1 MFTLA
6 RVRFTNSIV
15 LCSTALHHYAAIIDV
30 KRDLYMMTSVKSFLA
45 RRLRKMSV
53 DSLLLRLLVE
63 SFPQHKARYAAAV
76 VAMIF
81 VAGTT
86 AASAWIMGEIIDS
99 MNAAQDRTRIYM
111 VAAGVA
117 LIFFIKGIASF
128 GQAVLMARAGNRI
141 VAEKQ
146 VQLYRRL
153 LEQGVSF
160 FNETESS
167 DVLMRVTQSAQMA
180 RTVIDVIVTGFV
192 RDLLT
197 LIGLLA
203 VMVYQQ
209 PLLSMV
215 TLVVGPAALFGVQLI
230 LRKVRSVMAQEM
242 AGLAE
247 IIKVVQETS
256 SGARVVKS
264 FALEEQM
271 AVRMESA
278 ARQVEMRANKM
289 VRFEAA
295 TSPLMD
301 TITGLAIASIVLLST
316 VQFLGQSAGT
326 PGQLMSFV
334 TAFLMAYEPAKRL
347 SRMRIMIEAGMVGVQ
362 MMYALLDLPRT
373 LVEAPDAVD
382 LKDGPSDLRL
392 EDVSF
397 SYAPGRP
404 VVDGV
409 TLDFI
414 QGTTTALVGPSGGG
428 KSTLLN
434 MMLRMYDPDSGRV
447 LVDGTDIRQATL
459 ASLRRK
465 IAYVGQDTFLFSAS
479 VMDNLRMAR
488 PSATDDE
495 VIAAARVAHADEF
508 ITKLTT
514 GYNTQIGENGTFLSG
529 GQRQRLAIA
538 RAVLRQAPILLL
550 DEATSA
556 LDSHSEVLV
565 RDALERI
572 TEGVTTVVVAHRL
585 STVMRANRICYI
597 EGGKVIESGTL
608 TELLEVNGKFRAL
621 YDQQFKRLGS

>member
-1 MFTLA
+1 M
-6 RVRFTNSIV
+6 NP
-15 LCSTALHHYAAIIDV
+15 
-30 KRDLYMMTSVKSFLA
+30 KRDLPIMTAVKSSLA
-45 RRLRKMSV
+45 RWLDKKTG
-53 DSLLLRLLVE
+53 DSLLVRLLVE
-63 SFPQHKARYAAAV
+63 SFPQHKARYAAAI
-76 VAMIF
+76 VAMIL
-81 VAGTT
+81 VAATT
-86 AASAWIMGEIIDS
+86 AATAWMMGVIVDS
-99 MNAAQDRTRIYM
+99 MAAQDRAQIYA

-117 LIFFIKGIASF
+117 LIFFVKGIASF
-128 GQAVLMARAGNRI
+128 AQAVLMARAGNRI

-153 LEQGVSF
+153 LEQGVGF

-197 LIGLLA
+197 LIGLVA
-203 VMVYQQ
+203 VMIYQQ

-215 TLVVGPAALFGVQLI
+215 CLVVGPAALFGVQLI
-230 LRKVRSVMAQEM
+230 LRKVRYVMSQEM

-264 FALEEQM
+264 FALENQM
-271 AVRMESA
+271 ARRMETA
-278 ARQVEMRANKM
+278 ARQVEKRANKM
-289 VRFEAA
+289 VVLEAA

-316 VQFLGQSAGT
+316 VQLFGHTAGT

-347 SRMRIMIEAGMVGVQ
+347 SRMRIVIEAGMVGVQ
-362 MMYALLDLPRT
+362 MMYALLDMPHT
-373 LVEAPDAVD
+373 MVEAPDAVD
-382 LKDGPSDLRL
+382 LKDGPSDMRL
-392 EDVSF
+392 EAVHF

-404 VVDGV
+404 VVDDV
-409 TLDFI
+409 TLDFV

-434 MMLRMYDPDSGRV
+434 IMLRMYDPDSGRV
-447 LVDGTDIRQATL
+447 LVDETDIRQATF

-488 PSATDDE
+488 PSATDEE
-495 VIAAARVAHADEF
+495 VIAAARIAHADEF
-508 ITKLTT
+508 ITLLAQ
-514 GYNTQIGENGTFLSG
+514 GYSTQIGENGTFLSG

-572 TEGVTTVVVAHRL
+572 TRGVTTVVVAHRL
-585 STVMRANRICYI
+585 STIMRANRICYI

-608 TELLEVNGKFRAL
+608 TELLEANGKFRAL
-621 YDQQFKRLGS
+621 YDQQFKGHDQASLHLV